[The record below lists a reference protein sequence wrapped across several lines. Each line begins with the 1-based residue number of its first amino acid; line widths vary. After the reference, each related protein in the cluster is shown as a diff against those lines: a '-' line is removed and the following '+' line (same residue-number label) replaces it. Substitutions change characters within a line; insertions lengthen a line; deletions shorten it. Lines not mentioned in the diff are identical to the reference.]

1 MGTIRAMRFFAGIV
15 LLLCCAAWA
24 QSAPPAPAPNP
35 ELEQLK
41 ECAQKRTPAACA
53 VSKRELKLAQREF
66 ARGLK
71 LRQSGKPDEALDA
84 FDSAARLVPRNI
96 EYATAREVMRQ
107 KNVYDH
113 VQKGNEL
120 LMTGKEI
127 AAAAEFRQA
136 LQLDPSNSFA
146 MQRLQDAA
154 SLKAPPSARGI
165 QVVENPGELRLSPP
179 VNKPRNFHL
188 RGDTRTVYQAIGAA
202 FGVTPRFDESTPSRQ
217 MRFDL
222 EDADFWTAMRVA
234 GVMSKTFWTPLSPRE
249 FLVAADNTQNRA
261 QYERMG
267 QRSFYI
273 SDVAAPQELTE
284 IVNLL
289 RTIFDI
295 RYITPQPAT
304 STLVVRAPRHIL
316 DAATM
321 LLESL
326 DSSRPQVMLEFQ
338 VFEVSR
344 SLVRSLGLNM
354 PLQWQTF
361 NVSAAALALI
371 SQPDIQNQINQLI
384 ASGGINQANTT
395 AISALLA
402 QLQSQSQNSLLQQ
415 PFGTIGGGKT
425 LMAVPFPPATADFS
439 QNQSFVANLQHMTL
453 RASHGNAATMK
464 IGTRYPILNATFAPI
479 FNTPA
484 IAQVIQ
490 NNSFVAPFPSF
501 NYEDLGLMV
510 KATPQIHGITD
521 VRLELNV
528 EIKSLSGQALNG
540 VPVISNRVYTGT
552 ITIKDGESGVVAGT
566 LSISEQ
572 NSLTGLP
579 GIARLPLLGTA
590 TSSRGRQET
599 DTELLVL
606 ITPHLTRTREVNP
619 PTITI
624 PRS

>member
-1 MGTIRAMRFFAGIV
+1 MGTIRATRFFAGIV
-15 LLLCCAAWA
+15 LLCGAVWA
-24 QSAPPAPAPNP
+24 QTAPPTPAPNP

-41 ECAQKRTPAACA
+41 ECAQKRAPAACG
-53 VSKRELKLAQREF
+53 VSKQELKQAQREF

-71 LRQSGKPDEALDA
+71 LQKGGRPDEAFEA
-84 FDSAARLVPRNI
+84 FDSAASRVPRNL

-120 LMTGKEI
+120 LMRNQEI

-146 MQRLQDAA
+146 LQRLEDAA
-154 SLKAPPSARGI
+154 SFKAPPGARSI
-165 QVVENPGELRLSPP
+165 RVVEDSGELRLSPP
-179 VNKPRNFHL
+179 VNKPQNFHV
-188 RGDTRTVYQAIGAA
+188 RGDTRAVYQAIGTA
-202 FGVTPRFDESTPSRQ
+202 FGVTARFDESTPSRQ

-222 EDADFWTAMRVA
+222 EDADFWTAVRVA
-234 GVMSKTFWTPLSPRE
+234 GIMSKTFWTPVAPRE
-249 FLVAADNTQNRA
+249 FLVVADNAQNRA
-261 QYERMG
+261 KFERMAL
-267 QRSFYI
+267 RSFYI
-273 SDVAAPQELTE
+273 SDVTAAQELSE
-284 IVNLL
+284 VVNLL

-295 RYITPQPAT
+295 RYVTPQAAT
-304 STLVVRAPRHIL
+304 STLVVRAPRYIL
-316 DAATM
+316 DAATVF
-321 LLESL
+321 LESL

-361 NVSAAALALI
+361 NVSAAALALLA
-371 SQPDIQNQINQLI
+371 QPDIQNQINQLI

-402 QLQSQSQNSLLQQ
+402 QLQSQAQNPLLQQ
-415 PFGTIGGGKT
+415 PFGTFGGGKT
-425 LMAVPFPPATADFS
+425 LMAVPFPPATVNFS
-439 QNQSFVANLQHMTL
+439 QNNSFVANIQHLTM
-453 RASHGNAATMK
+453 RASHGNAATMR

-501 NYEDLGLMV
+501 SYEDLGLIV
-510 KATPQIHGITD
+510 KATPQIHGTTD

-552 ITIKDGESGVVAGT
+552 ITIKDGQSGVVAGT
-566 LSISEQ
+566 LSSSEQ
-572 NSLTGLP
+572 NTLTGLP

-590 TSSRGRQET
+590 TSNRGRQET
-599 DTELLVL
+599 DAELLVL
-606 ITPHLTRTREVNP
+606 ITPHLTRTREANP
-619 PTITI
+619 QTITI